1 MYQRLLESRYS
12 YFFTMRCPKTGFTPL
27 KIASLVVGG
36 ITIIIH
42 ITAVA
47 YPEWD
52 GINIHTQSQ
61 RIQGYGSIWDFTV
74 TEDSTNKFFYNSSAR
89 HLMDKGKF
97 FQRYK
102 YSK

>member
-1 MYQRLLESRYS
+1 
-12 YFFTMRCPKTGFTPL
+12 MRCPKTGFTPL